1 MQPIVQTVAFFSAP
15 SSPTVE
21 LGLLCSNECKEQG
34 QARQKM
40 NEYDYNV
47 LADFFKYQGLM
58 TQDSYSF
65 FYFHILTLQE
75 NSELLLQTSYFIMSS
90 VGM

>member
-1 MQPIVQTVAFFSAP
+1 
-15 SSPTVE
+15 
-21 LGLLCSNECKEQG
+21 
-34 QARQKM
+34 M

-65 FYFHILTLQE
+65 FYFYILTLQE